1 MAGSVWVIGRF
12 SRSALVGDSAGHR
25 LKILAWCK
33 ITQRH
38 ARPAFEHG
46 LGRLFEDIIFKQI
59 NNLRPELRFL
69 KMGINIDDQF
79 VRFMLLCESGCV

>member
-12 SRSALVGDSAGHR
+12 AWPTLVGDSAGHR
-25 LKILAWCK
+25 LKVLAGCK

-69 KMGINIDDQF
+69 NMGINIDDQF
-79 VRFMLLCESGCV
+79 VRFMLCCESVCG